1 MVTGFLMTAEPRSAG
16 DLISVSTTAPSV
28 LGTEHSFIHLVLDH
42 WVSSLY
48 RGLGYVPGQ
57 GVIMFVIL
65 CIFFFFFGELPSTH
79 TAGAPPSYECMSLRL
94 CPCVI
99 LPVPNTPS

>member
-57 GVIMFVIL
+57 GVIMSVIL
-65 CIFFFFFGELPSTH
+65 CIFFFLASYLAH
-79 TAGAPPSYECMSLRL
+79 TQQEHLHHTNA
-94 CPCVI
+94 CPLGCARV
-99 LPVPNTPS
+99 